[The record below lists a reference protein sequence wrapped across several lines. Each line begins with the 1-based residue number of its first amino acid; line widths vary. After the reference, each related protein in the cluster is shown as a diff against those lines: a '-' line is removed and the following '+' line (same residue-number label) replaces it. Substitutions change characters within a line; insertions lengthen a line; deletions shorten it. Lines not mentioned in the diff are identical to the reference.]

1 MEFTREQK
9 TQVITNIVG
18 FYEGIYNIMSDLL
31 DRVEDEEIGKADPF
45 DLAIDAIDNGLIY
58 TDDIWEVMKYYQTP
72 QDANQAQAIEN
83 LTEDLAKI
91 IEELAEGVDEQ

>member
-31 DRVEDEEIGKADPF
+31 DRVEDEEIGKADPI

-72 QDANQAQAIEN
+72 QDANQAQATEN

-91 IEELAEGVDEQ
+91 IEELAEGIDE